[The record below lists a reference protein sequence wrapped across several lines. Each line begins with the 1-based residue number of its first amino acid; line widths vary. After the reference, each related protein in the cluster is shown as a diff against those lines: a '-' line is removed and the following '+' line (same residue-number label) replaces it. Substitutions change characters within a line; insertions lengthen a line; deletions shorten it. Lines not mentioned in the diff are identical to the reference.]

1 MLRINCHSAYKHY
14 DMFHSGGCG
23 SGNYGSIFNT
33 TYNINCGG
41 SSSHGGFWSG
51 LGLGFGNAL
60 AGLFGGIGMNGIGM
74 GGWGMGGM
82 MPWFAS
88 MGNTGISTSN
98 SSTSGTSDTSGSN
111 SGKIDKDNANIEK
124 LNKNIEKLKGDKSDK
139 DIKNAKNIYKE
150 LQARKEKL
158 LDNYQKI
165 QNENAYENLLNKLKA
180 KYPEC
185 EKWGDDND
193 NDDATTPT
201 TQTTPTAQGPAAPE
215 NTGVTQPQQVVQP
228 ADTRAEAAK
237 KAVDGAATLEDLA
250 KVNYDDLD
258 DVGKKAYLDKAIAL
272 AKSDSTSPE
281 ALRNALAKLPD
292 DVRVKVKESF
302 YETGYTNVK
311 KEELN
316 AELLNKLSNV
326 IDTSKI
332 PDFHNVTLGTP
343 KKDVNGKW
351 KIPVKTYKDVANKT
365 HYLNVPY
372 IEVDENDGEIIF
384 HGLKT
389 TQKYV
394 LQRDNTGNEKNLHLM
409 QYKYHEGY
417 GVGDVT
423 RR

>member
-14 DMFHSGGCG
+14 DMFHSGCYG

-60 AGLFGGIGMNGIGM
+60 AGLFGGFGMNGIGM
-74 GGWGMGGM
+74 GGWGMGGL

-139 DIKNAKNIYKE
+139 EIKKAKEIYKE
-150 LQARKEKL
+150 LQARKENL
-158 LDNYQKI
+158 LDDYQKI
-165 QNENAYENLLNKLKA
+165 QNKNAYENLLNKLKA
-180 KYPEC
+180 IYPDC
-185 EKWGDDND
+185 EKWGDDSD
-193 NDDATTPT
+193 DDATTPT

-215 NTGVTQPQQVVQP
+215 NTGVTHPQQVVQP
-228 ADTRAEAAK
+228 AETNAEAAK
-237 KAVDGAATLEDLA
+237 KAVEGAATLDDLA
-250 KVNYDDLD
+250 NVKYNDLD
-258 DVGKKAYLDKAIAL
+258 DAGKKAYLDKAIAL

-281 ALRNALAKLPD
+281 ALRNALTKLPD

-302 YETGYTNVK
+302 YEAGYTNVK
-311 KEELN
+311 KDELN
-316 AELLNKLSNV
+316 AELLGKLSDI
-326 IDTSKI
+326 IDASEI

-343 KKDVNGKW
+343 RKENGKW
-351 KIPVKTYKDVANKT
+351 QIPVKSYKNGANKT
-365 HYLNVPY
+365 HILNVPY
-372 IEVDENDGEIIF
+372 IEVEVNDGEIIF
-384 HGLKT
+384 HGLKP

-394 LQRDNTGNEKNLHLM
+394 LQRDNRGNEKNLHLM

-417 GVGDVT
+417 GNPDVT
-423 RR
+423 GRR